1 MIWFVLTLFA
11 VGIVAG
17 FIARAIVPG
26 PDPVGVGR
34 TVLIGLLGAA
44 LGGALG
50 YWLFGADPSQVD
62 VWVAGIL
69 GALTVAVLV
78 LLLDNYWTGRKNQL
92 TL

>member
-1 MIWFVLTLFA
+1 MTWFVLTLLG

-17 FIARAIVPG
+17 FVARAIVPG
-26 PDPVGVGR
+26 PDPMGAGR
-34 TVLIGLLGAA
+34 TVVIGLLGAA
-44 LGGALG
+44 GGGSLG
-50 YWLFGADPSQVD
+50 YWLFGADPAQLD

-69 GALTVAVLV
+69 GAVTVAVLL